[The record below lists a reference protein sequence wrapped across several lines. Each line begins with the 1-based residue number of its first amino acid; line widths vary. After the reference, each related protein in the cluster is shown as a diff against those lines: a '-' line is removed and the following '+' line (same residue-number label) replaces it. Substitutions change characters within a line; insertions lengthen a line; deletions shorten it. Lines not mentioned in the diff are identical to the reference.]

1 MISASQ
7 GLLMRAHL
15 DTFEALLAC
24 TTPEELRRAVGESV
38 KKLGF
43 ESWVYAANPVGQHTF
58 PYVLSGYP
66 AAWLARYVEKGY
78 LSVDPVIAHCRE
90 HVTPLV
96 WSADGPAGERK
107 RRCPAFFHDNAE
119 IDFKVGVSTPV
130 HGLGCQ
136 WGLLS
141 VAGSHDRVD
150 RDQIAGVQLLATFT
164 HEVGHRF
171 ATTPQ
176 TGANVHLTAR
186 ELECLRWA
194 AEGKTGWE
202 IGRLLGISER
212 TVVFHVENAAHKL
225 GVFGRRQAV
234 ARAIALQLITL

>member
-1 MISASQ
+1 
-7 GLLMRAHL
+7 MRAHL
-15 DTFEALLAC
+15 DTLEALLAC
-24 TTPEELRRAVGESV
+24 TTPDELRRSV
-38 KKLGF
+38 SEYVKVLGF
-43 ESWVYAANPVGQHTF
+43 DSWVYAANPTGQNAF
-58 PYVLSGYP
+58 PYVLSAYP
-66 AAWLARYVEKGY
+66 TAWLKRVIENG
-78 LSVDPVIAHCRE
+78 LFGVDPVVAHCRD

-96 WSADGPAGERK
+96 WHASGPLAERN
-107 RRCPAFFHDNAE
+107 RRCPSFFQDAA
-119 IDFKVGVSTPV
+119 DFGLKTGISTPV

-141 VAGSHDRVD
+141 VAGSDDKVD
-150 RDQIAGVQLLATFT
+150 RKTQLTQIAGVQLLATFT

-171 ATTPQ
+171 AAAAQ
-176 TGANVHLTAR
+176 TGGNVHLTAR

-212 TVVFHVENAAHKL
+212 TVVFHVENAARKL

>member
-1 MISASQ
+1 M
-7 GLLMRAHL
+7 
-15 DTFEALLAC
+15 
-24 TTPEELRRAVGESV
+24 
-38 KKLGF
+38 
-43 ESWVYAANPVGQHTF
+43 
-58 PYVLSGYP
+58 
-66 AAWLARYVEKGY
+66 
-78 LSVDPVIAHCRE
+78 
-90 HVTPLV
+90 TPLV
-96 WSADGPAGERK
+96 WHINGPLSER
-107 RRCPAFFHDNAE
+107 RRCPSFFQDAA
-119 IDFKVGVSTPV
+119 DFGLKTGISTPV

-141 VAGSHDRVD
+141 VAGSDDSVD
-150 RDQIAGVQLLATFT
+150 RKTQLTQIAGVQLLATFT

-171 ATTPQ
+171 AAAAQ
-176 TGANVHLTAR
+176 TGGNVHLTAR
-186 ELECLRWA
+186 ELECLKWA

>member
-1 MISASQ
+1 
-7 GLLMRAHL
+7 MRAHL
-15 DTFEALLAC
+15 DTLEALLAC
-24 TTPEELRRAVGESV
+24 NTPDELRRAVGEYA
-38 KKLGF
+38 KRLGF
-43 ESWVYAANPVGQHTF
+43 HSWVYAANPNGQRAQ
-58 PYVLSGYP
+58 PYILSAYP
-66 AAWLARYVEKGY
+66 AAWLERYFEKGY
-78 LSVDPVIAHCRE
+78 MGIDPVVTHCRD
-90 HVTPLV
+90 HATPLI
-96 WSADGPAGERK
+96 WNADGPVGKAGPNH
-107 RRCPAFFHDNAE
+107 PAFFNDAA
-119 IDFKVGVSTPV
+119 DFGLKVGISAPV

-141 VAGSHDRVD
+141 VAGSEEKTDR
-150 RDQIAGVQLLATFT
+150 RTQLYQLANVQLLATFT
-164 HEVGHRF
+164 HEAGHRF

-176 TGANVHLTAR
+176 TGVNVHLTAR

-234 ARAIALQLITL
+234 ARAIALHLITL

>member
-1 MISASQ
+1 
-7 GLLMRAHL
+7 MRAHL
-15 DTFEALLAC
+15 DTLEALLAC
-24 TTPEELRRAVGESV
+24 NTPEELRRAVGEYA
-38 KKLGF
+38 KRLGF
-43 ESWVYAANPVGQHTF
+43 HSWVYAANPNGQRAQ
-58 PYVLSGYP
+58 PYILSAYP
-66 AAWLARYVEKGY
+66 AAWLERYFEKGY
-78 LSVDPVIAHCRE
+78 IGIDPVVTHCRE
-90 HVTPLV
+90 HATPLV
-96 WSADGPAGERK
+96 WNADGPVGNVGQNH
-107 RRCPAFFHDNAE
+107 PAFFNDAA
-119 IDFKVGVSTPV
+119 DFGLKVGISAPV

-141 VAGSHDRVD
+141 VAGSEEKTDR
-150 RDQIAGVQLLATFT
+150 RTQLYQLANVQLLATFT
-164 HEVGHRF
+164 HEAGHRF

-176 TGANVHLTAR
+176 TVVTIHLTAR

-234 ARAIALQLITL
+234 ARAIALHLITL

>member
-1 MISASQ
+1 
-7 GLLMRAHL
+7 MRAHL
-15 DTFEALLAC
+15 DTLEALLAC
-24 TTPEELRRAVGESV
+24 TTPEELRGAVGEYA
-38 KKLGF
+38 KRLGF
-43 ESWVYAANPVGQHTF
+43 ESWVYAANPNGQNAA
-58 PYVLSGYP
+58 PYVLSAYP
-66 AAWLARYVEKGY
+66 AAWLKRYVEKGH
-78 LSVDPVIAHCRE
+78 LGIDPVVMHCRE
-90 HVTPLV
+90 HTTPLV
-96 WSADGPAGERK
+96 WSADGPVGERN
-107 RRCPAFFHDNAE
+107 RRCPSFFHDAV
-119 IDFKVGVSTPV
+119 DFGLKSGISTPV

-141 VAGSHDRVD
+141 VAGSEARVTDR
-150 RDQIAGVQLLATFT
+150 RAQLHQIAGVQLLATFT

-176 TGANVHLTAR
+176 TAASVHLTAR

>member
-1 MISASQ
+1 
-7 GLLMRAHL
+7 MR
-15 DTFEALLAC
+15 
-24 TTPEELRRAVGESV
+24 PS
-38 KKLGF
+38 
-43 ESWVYAANPVGQHTF
+43 
-58 PYVLSGYP
+58 
-66 AAWLARYVEKGY
+66 
-78 LSVDPVIAHCRE
+78 
-90 HVTPLV
+90 
-96 WSADGPAGERK
+96 RK
-107 RRCPAFFHDNAE
+107 A
-119 IDFKVGVSTPV
+119 GVSTPV

-141 VAGSHDRVD
+141 LAGSDERTDRRTKLEQVAG
-150 RDQIAGVQLLATFT
+150 AQLLATFT

-171 ATTPQ
+171 ATTQ
-176 TGANVHLTAR
+176 SLTNVHLTAR

-212 TVVFHVENAAHKL
+212 TVVFHVENAARKL

>member
-1 MISASQ
+1 
-7 GLLMRAHL
+7 MRAHL
-15 DTFEALLAC
+15 DTLEALLAC
-24 TTPEELRRAVGESV
+24 TTPDELRRAVGEFA
-38 KKLGF
+38 KRLGF
-43 ESWVYAANPVGQHTF
+43 DSWVYAANPNGQHAF
-58 PYVLSGYP
+58 PYVLSAYP
-66 AAWLARYVEKGY
+66 TAWLERYIERGY
-78 LSVDPVIAHCRE
+78 LTIDPVVSHCRD
-90 HVTPLV
+90 HATPLV
-96 WSADGPAGERK
+96 WTADGPLNDRT
-107 RRCPAFFHDNAE
+107 RRCPAFFHDAA
-119 IDFKVGVSTPV
+119 DFGLKVGVSTPV

-141 VAGSHDRVD
+141 LAGSDTRTDRRTKLEQVAG
-150 RDQIAGVQLLATFT
+150 AQLLATFT

-171 ATTPQ
+171 ATSQSPT
-176 TGANVHLTAR
+176 NVHLTAR

-212 TVVFHVENAAHKL
+212 TVVFHVENAARKL

>member
-1 MISASQ
+1 
-7 GLLMRAHL
+7 MRAHL
-15 DTFEALLAC
+15 DALERLLAC
-24 TTPEELRRAVGESV
+24 NTPEELRRAVGEYA
-38 KKLGF
+38 KRLGF
-43 ESWVYAANPVGQHTF
+43 DSWVYAASPAGQRAL
-58 PYVLSGYP
+58 PYILSAYP
-66 AAWLARYVEKGY
+66 AAWIARYMEKGY
-78 LSVDPVIAHCRE
+78 IGIDPVVAHCRE
-90 HVTPLV
+90 HATPLM
-96 WSADGPAGERK
+96 WTADGPVGDRI
-107 RRCPAFFHDNAE
+107 RRCPAFFQDAA
-119 IDFKVGVSTPV
+119 DFGLKVGISAPV

-141 VAGSHDRVD
+141 VAGSDEKVD
-150 RDQIAGVQLLATFT
+150 QRARLHQLAGVQLLATFT
-164 HEVGHRF
+164 HEAGHRF
-171 ATTPQ
+171 ATVPQ

-234 ARAIALQLITL
+234 ARAIALHLITL

>member
-1 MISASQ
+1 
-7 GLLMRAHL
+7 MRAHL
-15 DTFEALLAC
+15 DTLEALLAC
-24 TTPEELRRAVGESV
+24 TTPEELRRAVGEYV
-38 KKLGF
+38 KRLGF
-43 ESWVYAANPVGQHTF
+43 DSWVYAANPNGQNC
-58 PYVLSGYP
+58 VSVCAERVSGRM
-66 AAWLARYVEKGY
+66 ARALHREG
-78 LSVDPVIAHCRE
+78 LFGIDPVVAHCRD

-96 WSADGPAGERK
+96 WNADGPLGESQS
-107 RRCPAFFHDNAE
+107 PFPSFFHDAA
-119 IDFKVGVSTPV
+119 DFGLKTGISAPV

-141 VAGSHDRVD
+141 VAGSDDKTDR
-150 RDQIAGVQLLATFT
+150 RTQLSSSPACSCSRRSRTRSVT
-164 HEVGHRF
+164 ASRPR
-171 ATTPQ
+171 AQ
-176 TGANVHLTAR
+176 TGGNVHLTAR

-212 TVVFHVENAAHKL
+212 TVVFHVENAARKL

>member
-1 MISASQ
+1 
-7 GLLMRAHL
+7 MRAHL
-15 DTFEALLAC
+15 DTLEALLAC
-24 TTPEELRRAVGESV
+24 TTPDELRRAVGEYV
-38 KKLGF
+38 KRLGF
-43 ESWVYAANPVGQHTF
+43 DSWVYAANPYGQNAF
-58 PYVLSGYP
+58 PYVLSAYP
-66 AAWLARYVEKGY
+66 AAWLKRYVEKGH
-78 LSVDPVIAHCRE
+78 LGIDPVVAHCRE
-90 HVTPLV
+90 HTTPLV
-96 WSADGPAGERK
+96 WTADGPIGERN
-107 RRCPAFFHDNAE
+107 RRCPSFFHDAA
-119 IDFKVGVSTPV
+119 DFGLKSGISTPV

-141 VAGSHDRVD
+141 VAGTGENPDR
-150 RDQIAGVQLLATFT
+150 RTQLHQIAGVQLLATFT

-171 ATTPQ
+171 ATTTQ
-176 TGANVHLTAR
+176 TGVNVHLTAR

-212 TVVFHVENAAHKL
+212 TVVFHVENAARKL

>member
-1 MISASQ
+1 
-7 GLLMRAHL
+7 MRANL
-15 DTFEALLAC
+15 DTLEGLLAC
-24 TTPEELRRAVGESV
+24 NTQEDLRRAVGEHAAQ
-38 KKLGF
+38 LGF
-43 ESWVYAANPVGQHTF
+43 DSWVYAANPNGARAL
-58 PYVLSGYP
+58 PYFLGAVP
-66 AAWLARYVEKGY
+66 AAWLSHYVKKGRM
-78 LSVDPVIAHCRE
+78 SVDPVVAHCRD
-90 HVTPLV
+90 HATPLMWTAEGTSGV
-96 WSADGPAGERK
+96 WT
-107 RRCPAFFHDNAE
+107 RRCPAFFREAAN
-119 IDFKVGVSTPV
+119 FGLKSGVSVPV

-141 VAGSHDRVD
+141 VATSAKRSE
-150 RDQIAGVQLLATFT
+150 QLTLQNLAALQLLATFT
-164 HEVGHRF
+164 HEAGHRF

-176 TGANVHLTAR
+176 TGLDVHLTAR

-234 ARAIALQLITL
+234 ARAIALHLITL

>member
-1 MISASQ
+1 
-7 GLLMRAHL
+7 MRAHL
-15 DTFEALLAC
+15 DTLEALLAC
-24 TTPEELRRAVGESV
+24 TTPDELRRAVGEYV
-38 KKLGF
+38 KRLGF
-43 ESWVYAANPVGQHTF
+43 DSWVYAANPNGQNAS
-58 PYVLSGYP
+58 PYVLSAYP
-66 AAWLARYVEKGY
+66 AAWLKRYIEKGY
-78 LSVDPVIAHCRE
+78 LGIDPVVAHCRE
-90 HVTPLV
+90 HTTPLV
-96 WSADGPAGERK
+96 WTADGPIGERN
-107 RRCPAFFHDNAE
+107 RRCPSFFHDAA
-119 IDFKVGVSTPV
+119 DFGLKAGISTPV

-141 VAGSHDRVD
+141 VAGTGERPDR
-150 RDQIAGVQLLATFT
+150 RTQLHQIAGVQLLATFT

-176 TGANVHLTAR
+176 AGAHVHLTAR

-212 TVVFHVENAAHKL
+212 TVVFHVENAARKL